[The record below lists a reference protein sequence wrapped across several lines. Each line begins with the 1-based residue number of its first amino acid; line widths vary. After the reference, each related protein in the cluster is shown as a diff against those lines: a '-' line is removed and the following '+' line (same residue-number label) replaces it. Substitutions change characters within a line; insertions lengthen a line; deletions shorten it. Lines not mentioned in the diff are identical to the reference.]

1 MGNNKVPVSLIR
13 TNIDKIDTI
22 PIVNGQLILVEE
34 MNGDSAYIA
43 SDNRTGRV
51 KYTDIV
57 DLNSELEKDLITPSK
72 NKFYYVKETN
82 FLYRYIDNDWVCLN
96 PISNSA
102 SVVQVELAIDLPL
115 SGDINTVYFV
125 KSENRTYYWN
135 NDESKYYCAG
145 SDWHDIELID
155 ANFTK

>member
-43 SDNRTGRV
+43 SDNKTGRV

-96 PISNSA
+96 PKKNV
-102 SVVQVELAIDLPL
+102 VVQVDKVINLP
-115 SGDINTVYFV
+115 SVGDPHTVYFI
-125 KSENRTYYWN
+125 KSKNLTYYWN
-135 NDESKYYCAG
+135 EDELHYYCAG
-145 SDWHDIELID
+145 SDWHDIETVD
-155 ANFTK
+155 ANFTLR